1 MKAKRIIALLLAAM
15 MLLCTACSG
24 KGDDTT
30 TTNDGQDEYIQPS
43 YDTAAGSVTKTETV
57 YVNLKANGDVSKVS
71 VSDWLHTDKNEVYVD
86 DMSDLENITNVK
98 SKVTPVTDGEKLR
111 WNMPDTDLYYS
122 GTTDRELPISVQLKY
137 YLDGKEIKPED
148 LAGKSGEVKIDIK
161 MINNSSKDGFVNG
174 KKHKVYLPMLVVGGM
189 VLPEGT
195 FSGVTVKNGQSIGD
209 GSKEIVVFTGM
220 PGFSESLGFSEK
232 DLGDLGGLVIGS
244 EASVTATV
252 ENFSLGNLY
261 FAALPIASLNLDIA
275 APETVDDLKSTLA
288 ALKTFQNALNKI
300 DPDKLLYSMITDKD
314 KVTTLMNTL
323 TKTIE
328 VYKKNQNLVKMLGKY
343 ATPENAEAIKT
354 LLESLND
361 PDVQNAL
368 KILADPT
375 VQKLFNKLP
384 GIMEGFE
391 AVSPLLNE
399 MQADL
404 AKPEVK
410 AELDNLPETMKTLS
424 EISDTLNANS
434 KEINAIVALLSDDG
448 TDMVNTLLESIDLD
462 DFKGLGDKYG
472 DLVSDGDVLVALAQ
486 EWLNYGK
493 DYGLFTKSAE
503 GMKTSLS
510 FILTT
515 ESISAPVEAN
525 TDTETTEVQPWY
537 KKIFSKKNDFAEVRQ
552 WLFAISS
559 GRGIA
564 RRLITSE

>member
-161 MINNSSKDGFVNG
+161 MINNASKDGFVNG

-195 FSGVTVKNGQSIGD
+195 FSGVTVKNGQAIGD

-472 DLVSDGDVLVALAQ
+472 DLVSDGDVLVALVQ

-525 TDTETTEVQPWY
+525 TDTETTEAQPWY
-537 KKIFSKKNDFAEVRQ
+537 KKIFSK
-552 WLFAISS
+552 
-559 GRGIA
+559 
-564 RRLITSE
+564 

>member
-161 MINNSSKDGFVNG
+161 MINNASKDGFVNG

-375 VQKLFNKLP
+375 VQKLSNKLP

-448 TDMVNTLLESIDLD
+448 TGMVNTLLESIDLD

-472 DLVSDGDVLVALAQ
+472 DLVSDGDVLVALVQ

-525 TDTETTEVQPWY
+525 TDTETTEAQPWY
-537 KKIFSKKNDFAEVRQ
+537 KKIFSK
-552 WLFAISS
+552 
-559 GRGIA
+559 
-564 RRLITSE
+564 

>member
-161 MINNSSKDGFVNG
+161 MINNASKDGFVNG

-252 ENFSLGNLY
+252 ENFSLGN
-261 FAALPIASLNLDIA
+261 AALPIASLNLDIA

-472 DLVSDGDVLVALAQ
+472 SLVSDGDVLVALAQ

-525 TDTETTEVQPWY
+525 TDTETTEAQPWY
-537 KKIFSKKNDFAEVRQ
+537 KKIFSK
-552 WLFAISS
+552 
-559 GRGIA
+559 
-564 RRLITSE
+564 

>member
-148 LAGKSGEVKIDIK
+148 LAGKSGAVKIDIK
-161 MINNSSKDGFVNG
+161 MINNASKDGFVNG

-220 PGFSESLGFSEK
+220 PGFSESLGFSEN

-472 DLVSDGDVLVALAQ
+472 SLVSDGDVLVALVQ

-515 ESISAPVEAN
+515 ESISAPVETN
-525 TDTETTEVQPWY
+525 TDTETTEAQPWY
-537 KKIFSKKNDFAEVRQ
+537 KKIFSK
-552 WLFAISS
+552 
-559 GRGIA
+559 
-564 RRLITSE
+564 

>member
-1 MKAKRIIALLLAAM
+1 MKAKRIIALLLASM
-15 MLLCTACSG
+15 MLVLTACSG
-24 KGDDTT
+24 SGDDTT
-30 TTNDGQDEYIQPS
+30 TTASGQDEYIQPS
-43 YDTAAGSVTKTETV
+43 YDTAAASVTKTETV
-57 YVNLKANGDVSKVS
+57 YVNLDASGNVSKVS
-71 VSDWLHTDKNEVYVD
+71 VSDWLHTDKGEVYVD
-86 DMSDLENITNVK
+86 DASDLENVTNVK
-98 SKVTPVTDGEKLR
+98 SQVKPVIDGDKMR

-122 GTTDRELPISVQLKY
+122 GTTDRELPLSVELKY

-161 MINNSSKDGFVNG
+161 MVNKASKDGFVNG
-174 KKHKVYLPMLVVGGM
+174 KAHKVYLPMLVVGGM
-189 VLPEGT
+189 ILPEGT
-195 FSGVTVKNGQSIGD
+195 FSGVTVENGQSIGD

-232 DLGDLGGLVIGS
+232 ELGDLGGLVIGS
-244 EASVTATV
+244 EASVSAHV

-275 APETVDDLKSTLA
+275 APDTVDDLKSTLA

-300 DPDKLLYSMITDKD
+300 DPDKLLYSMMTDKD
-314 KVTTLMNTL
+314 KVATLMNTL

-328 VYKKNQNLVKMLGKY
+328 VYKNNQNLVKMLGKY

-375 VQKLFNKLP
+375 VQKLFSKLP

-404 AKPEVK
+404 EKPEVK
-410 AELDNLPETMKTLS
+410 AELEKLPETMAALS
-424 EISDTLNANS
+424 EISETLNANS

-486 EWLNYGK
+486 EWLDYGK
-493 DYGLFTKSAE
+493 EYGLFTKSVE
-503 GMKTSLS
+503 GMKTSLA
-510 FILTT
+510 FIFTT
-515 ESISAPVEAN
+515 ESISAPVEAAAN
-525 TDTETTEVQPWY
+525 EETTAAQPWY
-537 KKIFSKKNDFAEVRQ
+537 KKIFSK
-552 WLFAISS
+552 
-559 GRGIA
+559 
-564 RRLITSE
+564 

>member
-137 YLDGKEIKPED
+137 YLDGQEIKPED
-148 LAGKSGEVKIDIK
+148 LAGKSGEVKIDVK
-161 MINNSSKDGFVNG
+161 MINNASKDGFVNG

-189 VLPEGT
+189 ILPEGT
-195 FSGVTVKNGQSIGD
+195 FSGVTVENGQSIGD

-354 LLESLND
+354 LIESLND

-472 DLVSDGDVLVALAQ
+472 SLVSDGDVLVALVQ

-503 GMKTSLS
+503 GMKTSLA

-525 TDTETTEVQPWY
+525 TDTETTEAQPWY
-537 KKIFSKKNDFAEVRQ
+537 KKIFSK
-552 WLFAISS
+552 
-559 GRGIA
+559 
-564 RRLITSE
+564 

>member
-161 MINNSSKDGFVNG
+161 MINNASKDGFVNG

-189 VLPEGT
+189 ILPEGT

-503 GMKTSLS
+503 GMKTSLA

-525 TDTETTEVQPWY
+525 TDTETTEAQPWY
-537 KKIFSKKNDFAEVRQ
+537 KKIFSK
-552 WLFAISS
+552 
-559 GRGIA
+559 
-564 RRLITSE
+564 

>member
-148 LAGKSGEVKIDIK
+148 LAGKSGEVKIDVK
-161 MINNSSKDGFVNG
+161 MINNASKDGFVNG

-252 ENFSLGNLY
+252 QNFSLGNLY

-472 DLVSDGDVLVALAQ
+472 DLVSDGDVLVALVQ

-525 TDTETTEVQPWY
+525 SDTETTEAQPWY
-537 KKIFSKKNDFAEVRQ
+537 KKIFSK
-552 WLFAISS
+552 
-559 GRGIA
+559 
-564 RRLITSE
+564 

>member
-161 MINNSSKDGFVNG
+161 MINNASKDGFVNG

-448 TDMVNTLLESIDLD
+448 TGMVNTLLESIDLD

-472 DLVSDGDVLVALAQ
+472 NLVSDGDVLVALAQ

-515 ESISAPVEAN
+515 ESISAPVETN
-525 TDTETTEVQPWY
+525 TDTETTEAQPWY
-537 KKIFSKKNDFAEVRQ
+537 KKIFSK
-552 WLFAISS
+552 
-559 GRGIA
+559 
-564 RRLITSE
+564 

>member
-161 MINNSSKDGFVNG
+161 MINNASKDGFVNG

-232 DLGDLGGLVIGS
+232 DLGDIGGLVIGS

-462 DFKGLGDKYG
+462 DFKGLGGKYG
-472 DLVSDGDVLVALAQ
+472 DLVSDGDVLVALVQ

-525 TDTETTEVQPWY
+525 TDTETTEAQPWY
-537 KKIFSKKNDFAEVRQ
+537 KKIFSK
-552 WLFAISS
+552 
-559 GRGIA
+559 
-564 RRLITSE
+564 

>member
-137 YLDGKEIKPED
+137 YLDGQEIKPED
-148 LAGKSGEVKIDIK
+148 LAGKSGEVKIDVK
-161 MINNSSKDGFVNG
+161 MINNASKDGFVNG

-189 VLPEGT
+189 ILPEGT

-244 EASVTATV
+244 EASITATV

-472 DLVSDGDVLVALAQ
+472 DLVSDGDVLVALVQ

-525 TDTETTEVQPWY
+525 TDTETTEAQPWY
-537 KKIFSKKNDFAEVRQ
+537 KKIFSK
-552 WLFAISS
+552 
-559 GRGIA
+559 
-564 RRLITSE
+564 

>member
-86 DMSDLENITNVK
+86 DMSDLDNITNVK

-161 MINNSSKDGFVNG
+161 MINNASKDGFVNG

-472 DLVSDGDVLVALAQ
+472 SLVSDGDVLVALVQ

-515 ESISAPVEAN
+515 ESISAPVETN
-525 TDTETTEVQPWY
+525 NDTETTEAQPWY
-537 KKIFSKKNDFAEVRQ
+537 KKIFSK
-552 WLFAISS
+552 
-559 GRGIA
+559 
-564 RRLITSE
+564 

>member
-148 LAGKSGEVKIDIK
+148 LAGKSGEVKIDVK
-161 MINNSSKDGFVNG
+161 MINNASKDGFVNG

-189 VLPEGT
+189 ILPEGT

-323 TKTIE
+323 TKTVE

-503 GMKTSLS
+503 GMKTSLA

-515 ESISAPVEAN
+515 ESISAPVETN
-525 TDTETTEVQPWY
+525 TDTETTEAQPWY
-537 KKIFSKKNDFAEVRQ
+537 KKIFSK
-552 WLFAISS
+552 
-559 GRGIA
+559 
-564 RRLITSE
+564 

>member
-24 KGDDTT
+24 KGDDTA

-161 MINNSSKDGFVNG
+161 MINNASKDGFVNG

-354 LLESLND
+354 LFESLND

-472 DLVSDGDVLVALAQ
+472 DLVSDGDVLVALVQ

-525 TDTETTEVQPWY
+525 TDTETTEAQPWY
-537 KKIFSKKNDFAEVRQ
+537 KKIFSK
-552 WLFAISS
+552 
-559 GRGIA
+559 
-564 RRLITSE
+564 

>member
-161 MINNSSKDGFVNG
+161 MINNASKDGFVNG

-252 ENFSLGNLY
+252 QNFSLGNLY

-472 DLVSDGDVLVALAQ
+472 DLVSDGDVLVALVQ

-525 TDTETTEVQPWY
+525 TDTETTEAQPWY
-537 KKIFSKKNDFAEVRQ
+537 KKIFSK
-552 WLFAISS
+552 
-559 GRGIA
+559 
-564 RRLITSE
+564 

>member
-161 MINNSSKDGFVNG
+161 MINNASKDGFVNG

-368 KILADPT
+368 KILADPS

-472 DLVSDGDVLVALAQ
+472 DLVSDGDVLVALVQ

-525 TDTETTEVQPWY
+525 TDTETTEAQPWY
-537 KKIFSKKNDFAEVRQ
+537 KKIFSK
-552 WLFAISS
+552 
-559 GRGIA
+559 
-564 RRLITSE
+564 

>member
-1 MKAKRIIALLLAAM
+1 MKAKKIIALLLAAM

-24 KGDDTT
+24 KGYDTT

-71 VSDWLHTDKNEVYVD
+71 VSDWLHTDKSEVYVD

-161 MINNSSKDGFVNG
+161 MINNASKDGFVNG

-189 VLPEGT
+189 ILPEGT

-384 GIMEGFE
+384 GIMESFE

-503 GMKTSLS
+503 GMKTSLA

-525 TDTETTEVQPWY
+525 TDTETTEAQPWY
-537 KKIFSKKNDFAEVRQ
+537 KKIFSK
-552 WLFAISS
+552 
-559 GRGIA
+559 
-564 RRLITSE
+564 

>member
-98 SKVTPVTDGEKLR
+98 SKVTPVTNGEKLR

-161 MINNSSKDGFVNG
+161 MINNASKDGFVNG

-195 FSGVTVKNGQSIGD
+195 FSGVTVKNGQAIGD

-525 TDTETTEVQPWY
+525 TDTETTEAQPWY
-537 KKIFSKKNDFAEVRQ
+537 KKIFSK
-552 WLFAISS
+552 
-559 GRGIA
+559 
-564 RRLITSE
+564 

>member
-161 MINNSSKDGFVNG
+161 MINNASKDGFVNG

-189 VLPEGT
+189 ILPEGT

-252 ENFSLGNLY
+252 ENFSLVNLY

-384 GIMEGFE
+384 GIMESFE

-503 GMKTSLS
+503 GMKTSLA

-525 TDTETTEVQPWY
+525 TDTETTEAQPWY
-537 KKIFSKKNDFAEVRQ
+537 KKIFSK
-552 WLFAISS
+552 
-559 GRGIA
+559 
-564 RRLITSE
+564 

>member
-161 MINNSSKDGFVNG
+161 MLNNASKDGFVNG

-195 FSGVTVKNGQSIGD
+195 FSGVTVKNGQAIGD

-472 DLVSDGDVLVALAQ
+472 SLVSDGDVLVALVQ

-515 ESISAPVEAN
+515 ESISAPVETN
-525 TDTETTEVQPWY
+525 NDTETTEAQPWY
-537 KKIFSKKNDFAEVRQ
+537 KKIFSK
-552 WLFAISS
+552 
-559 GRGIA
+559 
-564 RRLITSE
+564 

>member
-122 GTTDRELPISVQLKY
+122 GTTDRELSISVQLKY

-148 LAGKSGEVKIDIK
+148 LAGKSGEVKIDVK
-161 MINNSSKDGFVNG
+161 MINNASKDGFVNG

-189 VLPEGT
+189 ILPEGT

-503 GMKTSLS
+503 GMKTSLA

-525 TDTETTEVQPWY
+525 IDTETTEAQPWY
-537 KKIFSKKNDFAEVRQ
+537 KKIFSK
-552 WLFAISS
+552 
-559 GRGIA
+559 
-564 RRLITSE
+564 

>member
-137 YLDGKEIKPED
+137 YLDGQEIKPED

-161 MINNSSKDGFVNG
+161 MINNASKDGFVNG

-189 VLPEGT
+189 ILPEGT

-288 ALKTFQNALNKI
+288 ALKTFQNALNRI

-448 TDMVNTLLESIDLD
+448 TDMVNTLLESVDLD

-472 DLVSDGDVLVALAQ
+472 SLVSDGDVLVALAQ

-503 GMKTSLS
+503 GMKTSLA

-525 TDTETTEVQPWY
+525 TDTETTEAQPWY
-537 KKIFSKKNDFAEVRQ
+537 KKIFSK
-552 WLFAISS
+552 
-559 GRGIA
+559 
-564 RRLITSE
+564 

>member
-161 MINNSSKDGFVNG
+161 MINNASKDGFVNG

-368 KILADPT
+368 KILADPS

-515 ESISAPVEAN
+515 ESISAPVETN
-525 TDTETTEVQPWY
+525 TDTETTEAQPWY
-537 KKIFSKKNDFAEVRQ
+537 KKIFSK
-552 WLFAISS
+552 
-559 GRGIA
+559 
-564 RRLITSE
+564 

>member
-161 MINNSSKDGFVNG
+161 MINNASKDGFVNG

-424 EISDTLNANS
+424 EISDTLNANA

-515 ESISAPVEAN
+515 ESISAPIEAN
-525 TDTETTEVQPWY
+525 TDTETTEAQPWY
-537 KKIFSKKNDFAEVRQ
+537 KKIFSK
-552 WLFAISS
+552 
-559 GRGIA
+559 
-564 RRLITSE
+564 

>member
-24 KGDDTT
+24 KGDDTA

-137 YLDGKEIKPED
+137 YLDGQKIKPED
-148 LAGKSGEVKIDIK
+148 LAGKSGEVKIDVK
-161 MINNSSKDGFVNG
+161 MINNASKDGFVNG

-189 VLPEGT
+189 ILPEGT

-472 DLVSDGDVLVALAQ
+472 SLVSDGDVLVALAR

-515 ESISAPVEAN
+515 ESISAPVETN
-525 TDTETTEVQPWY
+525 TDTETTEARPWY
-537 KKIFSKKNDFAEVRQ
+537 KKIFSK
-552 WLFAISS
+552 
-559 GRGIA
+559 
-564 RRLITSE
+564 

>member
-148 LAGKSGEVKIDIK
+148 LAGKSGEVKIDVK
-161 MINNSSKDGFVNG
+161 MINNASKDGFVNG

-462 DFKGLGDKYG
+462 DFKDLGDKYG
-472 DLVSDGDVLVALAQ
+472 ELVSDGDVLVALAQ

-503 GMKTSLS
+503 GMKTSLA

-515 ESISAPVEAN
+515 ESISAPVETN
-525 TDTETTEVQPWY
+525 TDTETTEAQPWY
-537 KKIFSKKNDFAEVRQ
+537 KKIFSK
-552 WLFAISS
+552 
-559 GRGIA
+559 
-564 RRLITSE
+564 

>member
-148 LAGKSGEVKIDIK
+148 LAGKSGEVKVDVK
-161 MINNSSKDGFVNG
+161 MINNASKDGFVSG

-462 DFKGLGDKYG
+462 DFKDLGDKYG

-503 GMKTSLS
+503 GMKTSLA

-515 ESISAPVEAN
+515 ESISAPVETN
-525 TDTETTEVQPWY
+525 TDTETTEAQPWY
-537 KKIFSKKNDFAEVRQ
+537 KKIFSK
-552 WLFAISS
+552 
-559 GRGIA
+559 
-564 RRLITSE
+564 

>member
-161 MINNSSKDGFVNG
+161 MINNASKDGFVNG

-189 VLPEGT
+189 ILPEGT

-232 DLGDLGGLVIGS
+232 DLGDIGGLVIGS

-384 GIMEGFE
+384 GIMESFE

-503 GMKTSLS
+503 GMKTSLA

-525 TDTETTEVQPWY
+525 TDTETTEAQPWY
-537 KKIFSKKNDFAEVRQ
+537 KKIFSK
-552 WLFAISS
+552 
-559 GRGIA
+559 
-564 RRLITSE
+564 

>member
-161 MINNSSKDGFVNG
+161 MINNASKNGFVNG

-525 TDTETTEVQPWY
+525 TDTETTEAQPWY
-537 KKIFSKKNDFAEVRQ
+537 KKIFSK
-552 WLFAISS
+552 
-559 GRGIA
+559 
-564 RRLITSE
+564 

>member
-161 MINNSSKDGFVNG
+161 MINNASKDGFVNG

-189 VLPEGT
+189 ILPEGT

-472 DLVSDGDVLVALAQ
+472 DLVSDGDVLVALVQ

-515 ESISAPVEAN
+515 ESISAPVETN
-525 TDTETTEVQPWY
+525 TDTETTEAQPWY
-537 KKIFSKKNDFAEVRQ
+537 KKIFSK
-552 WLFAISS
+552 
-559 GRGIA
+559 
-564 RRLITSE
+564 

>member
-161 MINNSSKDGFVNG
+161 MINNASKDGFVNG

-472 DLVSDGDVLVALAQ
+472 SLVSDGDVLVALAQ

-503 GMKTSLS
+503 GMKTSLA

-525 TDTETTEVQPWY
+525 TDTETTEAQPWY
-537 KKIFSKKNDFAEVRQ
+537 KKIFSK
-552 WLFAISS
+552 
-559 GRGIA
+559 
-564 RRLITSE
+564 

>member
-137 YLDGKEIKPED
+137 YLDGQEIKPED
-148 LAGKSGEVKIDIK
+148 LAGKSGEVKIDVK
-161 MINNSSKDGFVNG
+161 MINNASKDGFVNG

-189 VLPEGT
+189 ILPEGT

-472 DLVSDGDVLVALAQ
+472 SLVSDGDVLVALVQ

-503 GMKTSLS
+503 GMKTSLA

-515 ESISAPVEAN
+515 ESISAPVETN
-525 TDTETTEVQPWY
+525 TDTETTEAQPWY
-537 KKIFSKKNDFAEVRQ
+537 KKIFSK
-552 WLFAISS
+552 
-559 GRGIA
+559 
-564 RRLITSE
+564 

>member
-71 VSDWLHTDKNEVYVD
+71 VSDWLHTDKSEVYVD

-161 MINNSSKDGFVNG
+161 MINNASKDGFVNG

-189 VLPEGT
+189 ILPEGT

-232 DLGDLGGLVIGS
+232 DLGDIGGLVIGS

-384 GIMEGFE
+384 GIMESFE

-503 GMKTSLS
+503 GMKTSLA

-525 TDTETTEVQPWY
+525 TDTETTEAQPWY
-537 KKIFSKKNDFAEVRQ
+537 KKIFSK
-552 WLFAISS
+552 
-559 GRGIA
+559 
-564 RRLITSE
+564 

>member
-137 YLDGKEIKPED
+137 YLDGQEIKPED
-148 LAGKSGEVKIDIK
+148 LAGKSGEVKIDVK
-161 MINNSSKDGFVNG
+161 MINNASKDGFVNG

-189 VLPEGT
+189 ILPEGT

-244 EASVTATV
+244 EASITATV

-399 MQADL
+399 MQTDL

-503 GMKTSLS
+503 GMKTSLA

-515 ESISAPVEAN
+515 ESISAPVETN
-525 TDTETTEVQPWY
+525 TDTETTEAQPWY
-537 KKIFSKKNDFAEVRQ
+537 KKIFSK
-552 WLFAISS
+552 
-559 GRGIA
+559 
-564 RRLITSE
+564 

>member
-98 SKVTPVTDGEKLR
+98 SKVTPATDGEKLR

-161 MINNSSKDGFVNG
+161 MINNASKDGFVNG

-472 DLVSDGDVLVALAQ
+472 DLVSDGDVLVALVQ

-515 ESISAPVEAN
+515 ESISAPVETN
-525 TDTETTEVQPWY
+525 TDTETTEAQPWY
-537 KKIFSKKNDFAEVRQ
+537 KKIFSK
-552 WLFAISS
+552 
-559 GRGIA
+559 
-564 RRLITSE
+564 

>member
-98 SKVTPVTDGEKLR
+98 SKVIPVTDGEKLR

-161 MINNSSKDGFVNG
+161 MINNASKDGFVNG

-343 ATPENAEAIKT
+343 ATPENEEAIKT

-472 DLVSDGDVLVALAQ
+472 DLVSDGDVLVALVQ

-503 GMKTSLS
+503 GMKTSLA

-525 TDTETTEVQPWY
+525 TDTETTEAQPWY
-537 KKIFSKKNDFAEVRQ
+537 KKIFSK
-552 WLFAISS
+552 
-559 GRGIA
+559 
-564 RRLITSE
+564 

>member
-98 SKVTPVTDGEKLR
+98 SKVIPVTDGEKLR

-161 MINNSSKDGFVNG
+161 MINNASKDGFVNG

-189 VLPEGT
+189 ILPEGT

-275 APETVDDLKSTLA
+275 ARETVDDLKSTLA

-384 GIMEGFE
+384 GIMESFE

-503 GMKTSLS
+503 GMKTSLA

-525 TDTETTEVQPWY
+525 TDTETTEAQPWY
-537 KKIFSKKNDFAEVRQ
+537 KKIFSK
-552 WLFAISS
+552 
-559 GRGIA
+559 
-564 RRLITSE
+564 

>member
-148 LAGKSGEVKIDIK
+148 LAGKSGEVKIDVK
-161 MINNSSKDGFVNG
+161 MINNASKDGFVNG

-472 DLVSDGDVLVALAQ
+472 SLVSDGDVLVALVQ

-525 TDTETTEVQPWY
+525 TDTETTEAQPWY
-537 KKIFSKKNDFAEVRQ
+537 KKIFSK
-552 WLFAISS
+552 
-559 GRGIA
+559 
-564 RRLITSE
+564 

>member
-161 MINNSSKDGFVNG
+161 MINNASKDGFVNG

-448 TDMVNTLLESIDLD
+448 TDMMNTLLESIDLD

-472 DLVSDGDVLVALAQ
+472 DLVSDGDVLVALVQ

-525 TDTETTEVQPWY
+525 TDTETTEAQPWY
-537 KKIFSKKNDFAEVRQ
+537 KKIFSK
-552 WLFAISS
+552 
-559 GRGIA
+559 
-564 RRLITSE
+564 

>member
-161 MINNSSKDGFVNG
+161 MINNASKDGFVNG

-503 GMKTSLS
+503 GMKTSLA

-515 ESISAPVEAN
+515 ESISAPVETN
-525 TDTETTEVQPWY
+525 TDTETTEAQPWY
-537 KKIFSKKNDFAEVRQ
+537 KKIFSK
-552 WLFAISS
+552 
-559 GRGIA
+559 
-564 RRLITSE
+564 